1 MNRLPLCAIVGAEE
15 GLGACLAKA
24 FAGEGCDLALLSPT
38 RDDSR
43 DALEAAR
50 TSLRP
55 GGRVIDFDCDPSR
68 ADAVERALRDVAQKM
83 GAIDVLIYNV
93 RPEVAFVPPLEVTP
107 ATLRDMIEIEAVSAF
122 AAARTV
128 LPSMIERGTGTLLF
142 TSATAALRGAAH
154 GLTFATA
161 KFALRGMTQSLA
173 KAYAS
178 KGIHVVHVR
187 LDCYL
192 DDAFA
197 RRNMGDKFRE
207 EHAARSEDVA
217 QAYLQAYR
225 QPRSAWSNEIE
236 LRPACENWT
245 F

>member
-1 MNRLPLCAIVGAEE
+1 MNRSPVCAIVGAEE
-15 GLGACLAKA
+15 GLGASLARL
-24 FAGEGCDLALLSPT
+24 FAAEGCDLALLSPT
-38 RDDSR
+38 PADSR
-43 DALEAAR
+43 DAQDVAR
-50 TSLRP
+50 QARP
-55 GGRVIDFDCDPSR
+55 DGRAVAFECDP
-68 ADAVERALRDVAQKM
+68 AHAEAVEQALRSVAADL
-83 GAIDVLIYNV
+83 GPIDVLIYNV
-93 RPEVAFVPPLEVTP
+93 RPEVAFVPPLQVTP
-107 ATLRDMIEIEAVSAF
+107 AALREMLEIETIGAF
-122 AAARTV
+122 AAARAV
-128 LPSMIERGTGTLLF
+128 LPSMIERGGGTLLF
-142 TSATAALRGAAH
+142 TSATAAFRGAAN
-154 GLTFATA
+154 GVTFATS

-236 LRPACENWT
+236 LRPSTENWT